1 MIWTWWM
8 TLLVIFA
15 VLFLIGCIPVGVD
28 ARQDGEGLRVKAK
41 VWFLGLQL
49 IPKKGK
55 KKKKKIKKTEKKKE
69 KSKAGEE
76 TPKQKFT
83 LKGNEELIDLG
94 VDSLFELLDIL
105 SDISSR
111 FEKKLRLE
119 ELTLHLT
126 VSSADPAKRAI
137 SYGRAWAVIGALT
150 PRLEQH
156 FVIKKRDIQPILD
169 YNTNEMKLEGRL
181 LLTITI
187 GRIFRIVMRLLG
199 RSLKLG
205 TGAGIR
211 YLRWKRKK
219 KAEQRPVKNDKTEN
233 TINKGGANE

>member
-1 MIWTWWM
+1 MTWTWWM

-15 VLFLIGCIPVGVD
+15 VLFLIGWIPVGVD

-41 VWFLGLQL
+41 IWFFGLQL
-49 IPKKGK
+49 IPKNSK
-55 KKKKKIKKTEKKKE
+55 KKKKKKKKSGKKKKTAESAEEKPKK
-69 KSKAGEE
+69 
-76 TPKQKFT
+76 KFT

-111 FEKKLRLE
+111 FERKLRLK

-126 VSSADPAKRAI
+126 VSGKDPAKTAI
-137 SYGRAWAVIGALT
+137 NYGRAWAVIGALT

-156 FVIKKRDIQPILD
+156 FVIKKRDIQPVLD
-169 YNTNEMKLEGRL
+169 YNTNEMKLEGCVL
-181 LLTITI
+181 LSITV

-205 TGAGIR
+205 VGAGLR
-211 YLRWKRKK
+211 YLRWKRKS
-219 KAEQRPVKNDKTEN
+219 KANQQAMKNDKPGN
-233 TINKGGANE
+233 TMNKGGVSE

>member
-1 MIWTWWM
+1 MTWTWWM

-28 ARQDGEGLRVKAK
+28 ARQDGDGLRVKAK
-41 VWFLGLQL
+41 IWFFSLQL
-49 IPKKGK
+49 IPKKSK
-55 KKKKKIKKTEKKKE
+55 KKKKKKKKTGKKKKTAESAEE
-69 KSKAGEE
+69 K
-76 TPKQKFT
+76 PKEKFT

-111 FEKKLRLE
+111 FERKLRLK
-119 ELTLHLT
+119 ELTIHVT
-126 VSSADPAKRAI
+126 VCGKDPAKTAI
-137 SYGRAWAVIGALT
+137 NYGRAWAVIGALT
-150 PRLEQH
+150 PKLEQH
-156 FVIKKRDIQPILD
+156 FAIKKRDIQPILD

-181 LLTITI
+181 ILSITV

-219 KAEQRPVKNDKTEN
+219 KTEQQPVKNDKTGN